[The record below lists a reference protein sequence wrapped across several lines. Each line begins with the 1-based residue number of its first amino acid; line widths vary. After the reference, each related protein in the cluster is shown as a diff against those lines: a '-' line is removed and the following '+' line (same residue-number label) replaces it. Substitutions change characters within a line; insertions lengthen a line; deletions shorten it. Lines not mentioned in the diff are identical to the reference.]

1 MSMKPLPQDTQVPS
15 PVIRQHVRGPGGRAK
30 ATALNCR
37 RTHLGAR
44 GLLSRHPSA
53 LLWPPGDEQAADRGG
68 QSFERGARE
77 YSRVELQMYDWRAT
91 GGPEGEARCGT
102 SLLSQWEMLCLHP
115 AHVLLAFLWY
125 KPGHGR
131 RQGTKTFW
139 AERSCLSLL
148 RCSFLR
154 RAEWPPSSYLPPP
167 SYGLYLIL
175 ATLVMTVPKLRPLR
189 IIDFPLGEETIH

>member
-37 RTHLGAR
+37 RTNLGAR

-91 GGPEGEARCGT
+91 GGPEREARCGS

-131 RQGTKTFW
+131 RQETTNL
-139 AERSCLSLL
+139 LSRKELL
-148 RCSFLR
+148 ESFEMFFPQESWMTSFQLS
-154 RAEWPPSSYLPPP
+154 PSS
-167 SYGLYLIL
+167 IL
-175 ATLVMTVPKLRPLR
+175 WTVSDLSNTGN
-189 IIDFPLGEETIH
+189 DCA

>member
-1 MSMKPLPQDTQVPS
+1 MSMKPLPQDTQAPS

-53 LLWPPGDEQAADRGG
+53 LLWPPGDDQAADRGG

-77 YSRVELQMYDWRAT
+77 YSGVELQMYDWRAT
-91 GGPEGEARCGT
+91 GALRGKPDVGLHCSVNERCCVCTQSMYFWHFCDTNQAMGGGKG
-102 SLLSQWEMLCLHP
+102 LQ
-115 AHVLLAFLWY
+115 
-125 KPGHGR
+125 
-131 RQGTKTFW
+131 TFW
-139 AERSCLSLL
+139 GERSCLSLL

-154 RAEWPPSSYLPPP
+154 RAEWPPSSCLPPP